1 MHQQISK
8 RIIIYLF
15 IFLFLGTLNNKN
27 FLLLSFERDN
37 YFEIKDLSETK
48 NDKIIQ
54 ELSKFNNE
62 NLFILKKDQV
72 SETIKSHK
80 IVERFFVFKNYPS
93 NLNIKI
99 EKTKFLAITKKN
111 GLDYYVGSNGNL
123 IKADIIK
130 EDLPFIFGDVNVL
143 EFLKLKNIIDNSN
156 FNYSQIKKFYYFK
169 SKRWDI
175 ETKDG
180 LLINLPFKNLNN
192 SFKILFRIQKNNEFN
207 DYRNIDLRQKNQI
220 IVNG

>member
-27 FLLLSFERDN
+27 FLLLSFEKDN

-48 NDKIIQ
+48 NDEIIQ
-54 ELSKFNNE
+54 ELSKLNTE
-62 NLFILKKDQV
+62 NLFILKKDEV

-80 IVERFFVFKNYPS
+80 IVERFFAFKNYPS

-111 GLDYYVGSNGNL
+111 SLDYYVGTNGNL
-123 IKADIIK
+123 IKVENIK
-130 EDLPFIFGDVNVL
+130 EDLPFIFGDVDVL

-180 LLINLPFKNLNN
+180 LLINLPSKNLNN
-192 SFKILFRIQKNNEFN
+192 SFKILSRIQKNNDFN
-207 DYRNIDLRQKNQI
+207 DYRNIDLRQQNQI

>member
-27 FLLLSFERDN
+27 FLLLSFEKDN

-48 NDKIIQ
+48 NDEIIQ
-54 ELSKFNNE
+54 ELSKLNTE
-62 NLFILKKDQV
+62 NLFILKKDEV

-80 IVERFFVFKNYPS
+80 IVERFFAFKNYPS

-111 GLDYYVGSNGNL
+111 SLDYYVGTNGNL
-123 IKADIIK
+123 IKVENIK
-130 EDLPFIFGDVNVL
+130 EDLPFIFGDVDVL
-143 EFLKLKNIIDNSN
+143 EFLKLKNIIDNSS
-156 FNYSQIKKFYYFK
+156 FDYSQIKKFYYFK

-180 LLINLPFKNLNN
+180 LLINLPSKNLNN
-192 SFKILFRIQKNNEFN
+192 SFKILLRIQKNNDFN
-207 DYRNIDLRQKNQI
+207 DYRNIDLRQQNQI

>member
-27 FLLLSFERDN
+27 FLLLSFEKDN

-48 NDKIIQ
+48 NDEIIQ
-54 ELSKFNNE
+54 ELSKLNTE
-62 NLFILKKDQV
+62 NLFILKKDEV

-80 IVERFFVFKNYPS
+80 IVERFFAFKNYPS

-111 GLDYYVGSNGNL
+111 SLDYYVGTNGNL
-123 IKADIIK
+123 IKVENIK
-130 EDLPFIFGDVNVL
+130 EDLPFIFGDVDVL

-156 FNYSQIKKFYYFK
+156 FDYSQIKKFYYFK

-180 LLINLPFKNLNN
+180 LLINLPSKNLNN
-192 SFKILFRIQKNNEFN
+192 SFKILLRIQKNNDFN
-207 DYRNIDLRQKNQI
+207 DYRNIDLRQQNQI

>member
-27 FLLLSFERDN
+27 FLLLSFEKDN

-48 NDKIIQ
+48 NDEIIQ
-54 ELSKFNNE
+54 ELSKFNTE
-62 NLFILKKDQV
+62 NLFILKKDEV

-80 IVERFFVFKNYPS
+80 IVERFFAFKNYPS

-111 GLDYYVGSNGNL
+111 SLDYYVGTNGNL
-123 IKADIIK
+123 IKVENIK
-130 EDLPFIFGDVNVL
+130 EDLPFIFGDVDVL

-180 LLINLPFKNLNN
+180 LLINLPSKNLNN
-192 SFKILFRIQKNNEFN
+192 SFKILSRIQKNNDFN
-207 DYRNIDLRQKNQI
+207 DYRNIDLRQQNQI